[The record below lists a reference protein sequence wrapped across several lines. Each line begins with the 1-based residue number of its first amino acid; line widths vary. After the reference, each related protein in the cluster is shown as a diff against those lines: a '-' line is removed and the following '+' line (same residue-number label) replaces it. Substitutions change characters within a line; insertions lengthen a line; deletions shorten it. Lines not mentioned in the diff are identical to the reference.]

1 MELARLP
8 HSAVLAAQPPA
19 LREEC
24 LLAGGDDYELLF
36 CAPAGRHDAV
46 LEAGRLAGVPV
57 QRIGHITARLG
68 LSVIDASGQAVALQR
83 LQAFDHFKS

>member
-1 MELARLP
+1 M
-8 HSAVLAAQPPA
+8 LAAQPPA

-46 LEAGRLAGVPV
+46 LEAGLLAGVPV
-57 QRIGHITARLG
+57 RRIGHITARPG
-68 LSVIDASGQAVALQR
+68 LCVVDAAGQAVPLQR